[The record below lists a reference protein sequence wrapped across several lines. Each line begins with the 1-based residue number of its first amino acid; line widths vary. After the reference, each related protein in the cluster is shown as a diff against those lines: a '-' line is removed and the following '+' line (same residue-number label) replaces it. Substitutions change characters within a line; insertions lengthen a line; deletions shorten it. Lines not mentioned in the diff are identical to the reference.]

1 MLETP
6 NPPAALPR
14 PPVRS
19 GDAVY
24 LTLQV
29 PDSARARDFYEA
41 VLDWSA
47 VPGRV
52 AEGWQVEGPTP
63 MVGIGGGAERPETV
77 PMYAVDDIE
86 VAVLA
91 VQTAGGQAGSI
102 EQMPYGR
109 TALCRDDQGLPFWL
123 GQLR

>member
-1 MLETP
+1 MLLPPT
-6 NPPAALPR
+6 PPAAPPR

-41 VLDWSA
+41 VLDWTA

-52 AEGWQVEGPTP
+52 ADGWQVEGPTP
-63 MVGIGGGAERPETV
+63 MVGIGGGAERGETGPV
-77 PMYAVDDIE
+77 YAVDDIE

-91 VQTAGGQAGSI
+91 VQAARGPARGGGPPPPRRPA
-102 EQMPYGR
+102 PWR
-109 TALCRDDQGLPFWL
+109 RDPGLPVF
-123 GQLR
+123 